1 MKHYTIK
8 INNSKK
14 NNGINF
20 RNTNNPSKSLDDLI
34 LSNLIKMNPYL
45 KNKYSDNTLDAMF
58 DDAGFIRKNDDH
70 IIISNR
76 KSSNLLKG
84 NFDTEFA
91 KAAKFLSSYTPRT
104 NKTYIIDSNDIAFF
118 EDEIQIGYDLIPL
131 YKLASPTYYKEFTP
145 ETKNIIIN
153 LFITING

>member
-14 NNGINF
+14 NTGINF
-20 RNTNNPSKSLDDLI
+20 RNTNNTSKSLDDLI

-45 KNKYSDNTLDAMF
+45 KDTRKDNTLDAMF
-58 DDAGFIRKNDDH
+58 AEAGFKNDDH

-76 KSSNLLKG
+76 NYSSILKSD
-84 NFDTEFA
+84 FDTEFA
-91 KAAKFLSSYTPRT
+91 KAAKFLADYTPKKSRIYT
-104 NKTYIIDSNDIAFF
+104 IDKNDIAFF
-118 EDEIQIGYDLIPL
+118 EDEIQIGDTLIPL
-131 YKLASPTYYKEFTP
+131 YKLSSPIYYSDFTP
-145 ETKNIIIN
+145 KTKNIIIN